1 MATITRAK
9 AKPGTVLPPLPEKPA
24 DWLPHFIRV
33 DVETGRWRKDREKED
48 PKNSDK

>member
-1 MATITRAK
+1 MATVSRAK
-9 AKPGTVLPPLPEKPA
+9 AKENGEPLPHYERPA